1 MNILV
6 INSGSSSVKYQ
17 LIDMSTERVL
27 TRGMVERIGE
37 AESRLVHRWR
47 DSGEQWQE
55 TVRDLALAGH
65 REAFQ
70 LIGSVM
76 QETGAITAAGP
87 GAIGH
92 RVVHGGERF
101 REPALIDADVVAAI
115 RDMSPLAPLHN
126 PPNLAG
132 IEVCL
137 EQFPELPQVA
147 VFDTA
152 FHQSMPAHAYRYA
165 LPETWY
171 SEHAVRRYGFHGTS
185 HHYVAEQ
192 AAAHLQQP
200 LNALNLITLHL
211 GNGASAAAIRAGR
224 CVDTSMGLTPLE
236 GLMMGTRCGDID
248 PAILFYM
255 SRETGASPASLED
268 ALNKDSGL
276 KGICG
281 ENDMRATR
289 ELADAG
295 DTRAQLAIGMY
306 CYRIRKYIG
315 AYLAVLGHLDAL
327 VFTAGI
333 GENSPEIREQVC
345 AGLKA
350 LGITLDTGM
359 NHRQDGGVIEI
370 QQPDAPLRVLVVP
383 TNEEIEIA
391 RQTVSTIEAISS
403 R

>member
-76 QETGAITAAGP
+76 QETGAIPASGP

-200 LNALNLITLHL
+200 LDALNLITLHL

>member
-17 LIDMSTERVL
+17 LVDMPSERVL
-27 TRGMVERIGE
+27 IIGVAERIGE
-37 AESRLVHRWR
+37 TESRLVHRWR
-47 DSGEQWQE
+47 NTGGTWQE
-55 TVRDLALAGH
+55 MQRDEPLADH
-65 REAFQ
+65 REVFR
-70 LIGSVM
+70 LIGTAM
-76 QETGAITAAGP
+76 QETGAMPAAGLA
-87 GAIGH
+87 GIGH
-92 RVVHGGERF
+92 RVVHGGESF
-101 REPALIDADVVAAI
+101 REPAMIDPDVVATI
-115 RDMSPLAPLHN
+115 RAMSPLAPLHN
-126 PPNLAG
+126 PPNLTG

-165 LPETWY
+165 LPEHWY
-171 SEHAVRRYGFHGTS
+171 NEHRVRRYGFHGTS

-192 AAAHLQQP
+192 TAAHLQRP
-200 LNALNLITLHL
+200 LDDLNLITLHL
-211 GNGASAAAIRAGR
+211 GNGASAAAIRDGQS
-224 CVDTSMGLTPLE
+224 VDTSMGLTPLE

-255 SRETGASPASLED
+255 SRETGASLASLEA
-268 ALNKDSGL
+268 ALNRNSGL

-281 ENDMRATR
+281 ENDMRTTR
-289 ELADAG
+289 GLADDG
-295 DTRAQLAIGMY
+295 DARAQLAIGMY

-345 AGLKA
+345 SGLEA
-350 LGITLDTGM
+350 LGITLDTGR
-359 NHRQDGGVIEI
+359 NHQQDDGIIES

-383 TNEEIEIA
+383 PNEEIEIA
-391 RQTVSTIEAISS
+391 RQTVNCIVATSN

>member
-17 LIDMSTERVL
+17 LVDMPSERVL
-27 TRGMVERIGE
+27 IIGVAERIGE
-37 AESRLVHRWR
+37 TESRLVHRWR
-47 DSGEQWQE
+47 NTGGTWQE
-55 TVRDLALAGH
+55 MQRDEPLADH
-65 REAFQ
+65 REVFR
-70 LIGSVM
+70 LIGTAM
-76 QETGAITAAGP
+76 QETGAMPAAGLA
-87 GAIGH
+87 GIGH
-92 RVVHGGERF
+92 RVVHGGESF
-101 REPALIDADVVAAI
+101 REPAMIDPDVVATI
-115 RDMSPLAPLHN
+115 RAMSPLAPLHN
-126 PPNLAG
+126 PPNLTG

-165 LPETWY
+165 LPEHWY
-171 SEHAVRRYGFHGTS
+171 NEHRVRRYGFHGTS

-192 AAAHLQQP
+192 TAAHLQRP
-200 LNALNLITLHL
+200 LDDLNLITLHL
-211 GNGASAAAIRAGR
+211 GNGASAAAIRDGQS
-224 CVDTSMGLTPLE
+224 VDTSMGLTPLE

-255 SRETGASPASLED
+255 SRETGTSLASLEA
-268 ALNKDSGL
+268 ALNRNSGL

-281 ENDMRATR
+281 ENDMRTTR
-289 ELADAG
+289 GLADDG
-295 DTRAQLAIGMY
+295 DARAQLAIEMY

-345 AGLKA
+345 SGLEA
-350 LGITLDTGM
+350 LGITLDTGR
-359 NHRQDGGVIEI
+359 NHRQADGVIEI
-370 QQPDAPLRVLVVP
+370 QQTAAPVRVLVVP

-391 RQTVSTIEAISS
+391 RQTVSCIEAISS

>member
-17 LIDMSTERVL
+17 LVDMPSERVL
-27 TRGMVERIGE
+27 IIGVAERIGE
-37 AESRLVHRWR
+37 TESRLVHRWR
-47 DSGEQWQE
+47 NTGGTWQE
-55 TVRDLALAGH
+55 MQRDEPLADH
-65 REAFQ
+65 REVFR
-70 LIGSVM
+70 LIGTAM
-76 QETGAITAAGP
+76 QETGAMPAAGLA
-87 GAIGH
+87 GIGH
-92 RVVHGGERF
+92 RVVHGGESF
-101 REPALIDADVVAAI
+101 REPAMIDPDVVATI
-115 RDMSPLAPLHN
+115 RAMSPLAPLHN
-126 PPNLAG
+126 PPNLTG

-165 LPETWY
+165 LPEHWY
-171 SEHAVRRYGFHGTS
+171 NEHRVRRYGFHGTS

-192 AAAHLQQP
+192 TAAHLQRP
-200 LNALNLITLHL
+200 LDDLNLITLHL
-211 GNGASAAAIRAGR
+211 GNGASAAAIRDGQS
-224 CVDTSMGLTPLE
+224 VDTSMGLTPLE

-255 SRETGASPASLED
+255 SRETGTSLASLEA
-268 ALNKDSGL
+268 ALNRNSGL

-281 ENDMRATR
+281 ENDMRTTR
-289 ELADAG
+289 GLADDG
-295 DTRAQLAIGMY
+295 DARAQLAIGMY

-345 AGLKA
+345 SGLEA
-350 LGITLDTGM
+350 LGITLDTGR
-359 NHRQDGGVIEI
+359 NHRQADGVIEI
-370 QQPDAPLRVLVVP
+370 QQTAAPVRVLVVP

-391 RQTVSTIEAISS
+391 RQTVSCIEAISS